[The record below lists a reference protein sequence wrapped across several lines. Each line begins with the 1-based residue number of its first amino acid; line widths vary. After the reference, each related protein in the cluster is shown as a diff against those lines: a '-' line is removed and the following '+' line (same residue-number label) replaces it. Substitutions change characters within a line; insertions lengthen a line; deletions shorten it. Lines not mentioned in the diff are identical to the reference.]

1 MTDTYHLS
9 LIHILELE
17 EKKRQKIAN
26 GEWFMRWIYVASPFK
41 GDMQT
46 NIQNAKMYAL
56 YVANQAFVPMVPHL
70 FLTQFLNDDIQ
81 SERELGLALGLQI
94 LKRCHEPVSYT
105 HLDVY
110 KRQMYLS
117 SIAPIYTKQGK
128 GGGVYILHEYRS
140 YKNYLTD
147 DEENFLYSLIS
158 KISNEEKRILCG
170 IITKFTKNPLRE
182 YSSFQ
187 NTKTDEE
194 GFDEG
199 SVQR

>member
-1 MTDTYHLS
+1 MITDKLCVSERRTR
-9 LIHILELE
+9 ILEYLTLM
-17 EKKRQKIAN
+17 K
-26 GEWFMRWIYVASPFK
+26 
-41 GDMQT
+41 
-46 NIQNAKMYAL
+46 
-56 YVANQAFVPMVPHL
+56 QATRSELAERFNVSIDTIHR
-70 FLTQFLNDDIQ
+70 DI
-81 SERELGLALGLQI
+81 I
-94 LKRCHEPVSYT
+94 
-105 HLDVY
+105 
-110 KRQMYLS
+110 YLS

-128 GGGVYILHEYRS
+128 GGGVYIHTKYRS

-147 DEENFLYSLIS
+147 NEENCLYNLIS

-182 YSSFQ
+182 YSAFQ